1 MNAFFQRTPVLLA
14 AVWWGGITA
23 LSFAAVPMLFAF
35 FGNPAVAGPMAAK
48 LFQLQSWASVCFA
61 LALLLWGR
69 GQRAEHPNISSGLL
83 PWLLLAALAGL
94 LQEFGVAER
103 ILTARA
109 TGGDLRVWHGLGSL
123 LVLLQWI
130 CALRSLWWLVDAEK
144 ASSTHRTV

>member
-1 MNAFFQRTPVLLA
+1 MSTLLKRAPVLLA

-35 FGNPAVAGPMAAK
+35 FGNPVVAGPMAAK
-48 LFQLQSWASVCFA
+48 LFQLQSWASVCIA

-69 GQRAEHPNISSGLL
+69 GQRALHPNISSGLL

-94 LQEFGVAER
+94 LQEFGVAQQ

-109 TGGDLRVWHGLGSL
+109 TGGDLRVWHSIGSL
-123 LVLLQWI
+123 LVLLQWM

-144 ASSTHRTV
+144 TASRH

>member
-1 MNAFFQRTPVLLA
+1 MSVLLKRAPVLLA

-35 FGNPAVAGPMAAK
+35 FGNPVVAGPMAAK
-48 LFQLQSWASVCFA
+48 LFQLQSWASVCIA

-69 GQRAEHPNISSGLL
+69 GQRALHPNITWGLL

-94 LQEFGVAER
+94 LQEFGVAQQ

-109 TGGDLRVWHGLGSL
+109 TGGDLRVWHSIGSL
-123 LVLLQWI
+123 LVLLQWM

-144 ASSTHRTV
+144 TASRH